1 MLRGLPPEGVE
12 DVPRHTVLEELL
24 DQHLMRATH
33 QWVDIHTSRTRWP
46 LHDVLQVAGGVDDD
60 RLDRPWVTHQRR
72 LWQMLAWQV
81 HPGYVLLANPVLQL
95 SQPFNSQPRALLA
108 KPDLVDSAVLHVQLL
123 QNQI

>member
-24 DQHLMRATH
+24 DQHLMRVAN
-33 QWVDIHTSRTRWP
+33 QWVDIHTARTRWP

-72 LWQMLAWQV
+72 LWEALAWLG
-81 HPGYVLLANPVLQL
+81 HPSHVLLPRPVLQL
-95 SQPFNSQPRALLA
+95 AEPLDSQLGALLA
-108 KPDLVDSAVLHVQLL
+108 QPDLVDPAVLHVQLL